1 MLFARND
8 LDFFKVPPESGG
20 CLTTPGGHRRPV
32 IEGAPV
38 RPWRVECPACEPFL
52 RERLSDLFATTEA
65 DLPETPDET
74 KGREDF
80 AKRGATD
87 RDNVLALAMA
97 KLAGVELPQ
106 TLRQAISGASP
117 ALPAVA
123 GFMVCTNGHDAEPG
137 SRFCSECGAP
147 MRKPVAAACPDGHPV
162 AASAKFCSEC
172 GKAAVVKGAA
182 PAIAPPAARV
192 PSRAPAARKAPA
204 KKPLRDLKSEDLKAL
219 ARSKGLDDSG
229 TRLELIERIRQ
240 PKVPAAA

>member
-20 CLTTPGGHRRPV
+20 CPADGHRRPV

-117 ALPAVA
+117 AVMAIS
-123 GFMVCTNGHDAEPG
+123 GTMVCENGHDAEPG
-137 SRFCSECGAP
+137 NRFCSECGAQ
-147 MRKPVAAACPDGHPV
+147 MRRPVLAACPDGHPV
-162 AASAKFCSEC
+162 AASAKFCGEC
-172 GKAAVVKGAA
+172 GQATAVKAAAA
-182 PAIAPPAARV
+182 IEPPARPAARAA
-192 PSRAPAARKAPA
+192 APRV
-204 KKPLRDLKSEDLKAL
+204 KPLKDWRVEDLRAE
-219 ARSKGLDDSG
+219 AQRRGLDDSG
-229 TRLELIERIRQ
+229 TRVEVLKRIQ
-240 PKVPAAA
+240 QATVPQAA